1 MTSHNTPHTNIRS
14 VAKIFRPQPTLE
26 GAGVLLRRA
35 FSYPEAHELDP
46 FLLFDDFS
54 SSQPS
59 DFLAGFPWH
68 PHRGIETVTY
78 ILEGEVAHE
87 DSLGNTGNIL
97 GGDVQ
102 WMSAGS
108 GIIHQEMP
116 QDRPEGIRGFQ
127 LWVNLPKAFK
137 MNKPRYQ
144 DAKGSGGSSVIPVIE
159 LGGARVRV
167 ITGSHGGETGPIAD
181 VAGGP
186 TYLDVSLEHGKV
198 FEFPVS
204 PTSTVLLYILDGTAL
219 VGAERTPVPNGVIA
233 LTKRLDDTTDSIG
246 GSTVTNATNI
256 VRVEAPANSGDARS
270 GVGTRFLLI
279 AGEPLN
285 EPIAWHGPIVMNT
298 KEELTQAMADLS
310 TGNFIRNK

>member
-1 MTSHNTPHTNIRS
+1 MSTRE

-26 GAGVLLRRA
+26 GAGVRLRRA

-78 ILEGEVAHE
+78 IIEGEVSHE

-97 GGDVQ
+97 SGEVQ

-127 LWVNLPKAFK
+127 LWVNLPKKQK
-137 MNKPRYQ
+137 MDKPRYQ
-144 DAKGSGGSSVIPVIE
+144 DVHASTIPVVE
-159 LGGARVRV
+159 AGGARVRV
-167 ITGSHGGETGPIAD
+167 ITGVHEGERGPVSD

-186 TYLDVSLEHGKV
+186 TYLDVSLERGKV
-198 FEFPVS
+198 FEYPVS
-204 PTSTVLLYILDGTAL
+204 PTSTVLLYMLDGTAL
-219 VGAERTPVPNGVIA
+219 VGSKRTPVPNSVIA
-233 LTKRLDDTTDSIG
+233 LLDRSEVMGNVGSENMQQTKLRTG
-246 GSTVTNATNI
+246 GNVGGNI
-256 VRVEAPANSGDARS
+256 VRVEAPSQSGRDGIGA
-270 GVGTRFLLI
+270 RFLLI
-279 AGEPLN
+279 AGEPLS

-298 KEELTQAMADLS
+298 QEELVQALTDLN
-310 TGNFIRNK
+310 TGNFIKNK

>member
-1 MTSHNTPHTNIRS
+1 MSIRE

-26 GAGVLLRRA
+26 GAGVHLRRA

-127 LWVNLPKAFK
+127 LWVNLPKKQK
-137 MNKPRYQ
+137 MDKPRYQ
-144 DAKGSGGSSVIPVIE
+144 DVHARSIPVVE
-159 LGGARVRV
+159 AGGARVRV
-167 ITGSHGGETGPIAD
+167 ITGMHEGETGPVSD

-186 TYLDVSLEHGKV
+186 TYLDVSLERGKV
-198 FEFPVS
+198 FEYPVS
-204 PTSTVLLYILDGTAL
+204 PTNTVLLYMLDGTTL
-219 VGAERTPVPNGVIA
+219 VGTQRTPVPSGVMA
-233 LTKRLDDTTDSIG
+233 LLERSEPG
-246 GSTVTNATNI
+246 GDV
-256 VRVEAPANSGDARS
+256 VRVEAPATSAGTSGAK
-270 GVGTRFLLI
+270 GVGARFLLI
-279 AGEPLN
+279 AGTPLD

-298 KEELTQAMADLS
+298 QEELHQAMSDLS
-310 TGNFIRNK
+310 TGNFIRKE